1 LCTRK
6 ESSPSATWAILVG
19 AHTSISI
26 DFIIDLPFFVSF
38 DSILVVVDRLTK
50 MVHFIPCNKTITNK
64 KTTKLFFNHVFW
76 YHGLL
81 ENIVFDRG
89 HNLHPSSRGSSLNY

>member
-1 LCTRK
+1 LCTCK
-6 ESSPSATWAILVG
+6 ESSPLATWALL
-19 AHTSISI
+19 ASAYASISI

-38 DSILVVVDRLTK
+38 DSILVVVDRSTK

-76 YHGLL
+76 YHGPF

-89 HNLHPSSRGSSLNY
+89 HSLHPSSRGSSLNY